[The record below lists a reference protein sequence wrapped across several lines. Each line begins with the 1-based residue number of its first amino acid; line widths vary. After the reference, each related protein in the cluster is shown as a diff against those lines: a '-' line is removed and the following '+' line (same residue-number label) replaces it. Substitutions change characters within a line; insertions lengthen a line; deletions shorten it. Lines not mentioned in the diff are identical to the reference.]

1 MNRHFLIITLFI
13 LLSSCI
19 GKHNSNA
26 QKATITE
33 KSTEVESET
42 KGDTIRIDLTKSNIH
57 WKGTKMRGAGK
68 HEGEIEL
75 QSGYLITNNK
85 QLVKGSFVVDMSTIG
100 VTDIPEHEPIPR
112 NNLNK
117 HLKSSDFF
125 DVEKFPTSEFRITNV
140 KQLTSDS
147 LLISGN
153 LTLKNITKNVEFGAK
168 YHEKLFST
176 KFTFD
181 RFQWNIAYEGNF
193 ADKTLVDKDVELKI
207 ILETE

>member
-19 GKHNSNA
+19 GKHNSDA
-26 QKATITE
+26 QKATISE

-42 KGDTIRIDLTKSNIH
+42 IGDTIRIDLSKSNIH

-75 QSGYLITNNK
+75 QSSFLIKNNN
-85 QLVKGSFVVDMSTIG
+85 QLVNGSFVADMTTIG
-100 VTDIPEHEPIPR
+100 VTDIPEHEPVPR
-112 NNLNK
+112 DNLNN

-125 DVEKFPTSEFRITNV
+125 DVEKFPTSAFEITKV
-140 KQLTSDS
+140 KQVSSDS

-153 LTLKNITKNVEFGAK
+153 LTLKDVTKNIEFGAK
-168 YHEKLFST
+168 YQDKIFTT

-181 RFQWNIAYEGNF
+181 RFQWNITYEGNF
-193 ADKTLVDKDVELKI
+193 ADKTLVDKDVELTI
-207 ILETE
+207 RLETE

>member
-1 MNRHFLIITLFI
+1 M

-19 GKHNSNA
+19 GKHNSDA
-26 QKATITE
+26 QKATISKQSTLV
-33 KSTEVESET
+33 KSEI
-42 KGDTIRIDLTKSNIH
+42 KGDTIRIDFTKSDIH

-75 QSGYLITNNK
+75 QSGYLITKNN
-85 QLVKGSFVVDMSTIG
+85 QLVNGNFVVDMTSLG

-112 NNLNK
+112 NNLNN

-125 DVEKFPTSEFRITNV
+125 DVEKFPTSKFKITHV
-140 KQLTSDS
+140 KQITSDS

-153 LTLKNITKNVEFGAK
+153 LTLKSITKNIEFGAN
-168 YHEKLFST
+168 YREKLFST
-176 KFTFD
+176 KFMFD

-193 ADKTLVDKDVELKI
+193 ADKTLVDKGVELTI
-207 ILETE
+207 NLVTE

>member
-1 MNRHFLIITLFI
+1 MNKHFLIIAFLVS
-13 LLSSCI
+13 LSSYI
-19 GKHNSNA
+19 GKHNSEA

-33 KSTEVESET
+33 ENTEVENQT

-57 WKGTKMRGAGK
+57 WKGTKMRGIGK

-75 QSGYLITNNK
+75 KSGYLIVNNK
-85 QLVKGSFVVDMSTIG
+85 RLLSGNFVVDMITIR

-112 NNLNK
+112 NNLNN

-125 DVEKFPTSEFRITNV
+125 DVYKFPTSKFQITNV
-140 KQLTSDS
+140 KRITSDS

-153 LTLKNITKNVEFGAK
+153 LTLKDITKNIEFGAK
-168 YHEKLFST
+168 YQGDYFTT

-181 RFQWNIAYEGNF
+181 RFQWNIAYEGSF
-193 ADKTLVDKDVELKI
+193 ADKTLVDRDIELKI
-207 ILETE
+207 KLKMK